1 MIQRI
6 QTLWLLLSSAV
17 ILALFLFPYLQFTD
31 LQGIGRA
38 LKVTGE
44 YQAAGSEAVRTS
56 PHILQTITVLILA
69 ALPLYTIFQY
79 KKRNVQIRVIYV
91 NIIVLLLFGVWLYI
105 SASDTLGEVNHQLS
119 ANNIGVGLFLIPIAV
134 ILLLMA
140 RHGIRKD
147 EKLIRSADRLR

>member
-31 LQGIGRA
+31 SEGIGRA

-69 ALPLYTIFQY
+69 ALPLYTLFQY
-79 KKRNVQIRVIYV
+79 KKRKVQTRVIDV
-91 NIIVLLLFGVWLYI
+91 TIIALLLFGVGLYV
-105 SASDTLGEVNHQLS
+105 SASGALEAVNHQLS
-119 ANNIGVGLFLIPIAV
+119 ANNIGVGFFLIPIAV

-140 RHGIRKD
+140 RSGIRKD